1 MVFGKVVSLVLGVIG
16 FRFVDGVP
24 VAEDF
29 LYVDVGAL

>member
-16 FRFVDGVP
+16 FRFGDGVR
-24 VAEDF
+24 VEEDL